1 MGLCQVKDVANLRKA
16 VVFVTHSIDEAIK
29 LADKIVVM
37 SARPGR
43 VSGVIEIADAPAA
56 EQRTPRPDPV

>member
-1 MGLCQVKDVANLRKA
+1 MA

-37 SARPGR
+37 SPQPGR
-43 VSGVIEIADAPAA
+43 VSGIIEIAKRIRD
-56 EQRTPRPDPV
+56 TLHLT